1 MRTNLLAKLANMPD
15 IFVMQVFFR
24 QTAIG
29 FHQTVGKIRRT
40 VAHELFNLIKY
51 RSHLSWSKARMIKK
65 LDKGMNSLLEVDIIL
80 PKGIVCINQELV
92 VHFLRFIQATS
103 PIT

>member
-1 MRTNLLAKLANMPD
+1 
-15 IFVMQVFFR
+15 
-24 QTAIG
+24 
-29 FHQTVGKIRRT
+29 
-40 VAHELFNLIKY
+40 
-51 RSHLSWSKARMIKK
+51 MIKK

-92 VHFLRFIQATS
+92 VLFLRVIQATS